1 MKILVICQH
10 YWPENF
16 RVTEIC
22 EALVER
28 GHEVTALVGLPNY
41 PTGIIP
47 EEYKHGQ
54 NRVQERNG
62 VHIRRCFEIG
72 RRPGKVGLAINYVSY
87 MTSASIKALFAKRDY
102 DVIYAFSTSPLLMSL
117 PAALLRCFTRKKYM
131 IYVLDIWPA
140 CLAAMNVF
148 EGSFLYAFMK
158 RVSKW
163 VYKKADTLIYSSK
176 RFQGYLQE
184 VHGISVPDECYMP
197 QFADDIFEMDLPEK
211 EPTEEKQLVFAGN
224 IGKVQAVEVLIQAAE
239 LLRDEPVHWHIV
251 GDGSNYE
258 SCLQLAQSLHLEDQV
273 TFYGRKPLEDMPRYY
288 AMADA
293 MLVSMRNDLSV
304 NDTLPGKVQSY
315 MAVGKP
321 VLGSIAGETAYV
333 LDKAQCGLC
342 APPDDPEAF
351 AKVVREFIRRDDAAQ
366 MGKNGKEYYQKH
378 FTKKI
383 HMDKLEAMLL
393 QLAGKE

>member
-1 MKILVICQH
+1 
-10 YWPENF
+10 
-16 RVTEIC
+16 
-22 EALVER
+22 
-28 GHEVTALVGLPNY
+28 
-41 PTGIIP
+41 
-47 EEYKHGQ
+47 
-54 NRVQERNG
+54 
-62 VHIRRCFEIG
+62 
-72 RRPGKVGLAINYVSY
+72 
-87 MTSASIKALFAKRDY
+87 
-102 DVIYAFSTSPLLMSL
+102 
-117 PAALLRCFTRKKYM
+117 
-131 IYVLDIWPA
+131 
-140 CLAAMNVF
+140 
-148 EGSFLYAFMK
+148 
-158 RVSKW
+158 
-163 VYKKADTLIYSSK
+163 
-176 RFQGYLQE
+176 
-184 VHGISVPDECYMP
+184 
-197 QFADDIFEMDLPEK
+197 MDLPEK

-224 IGKVQAVEVLIQAAE
+224 IGKVQAVEVLIQAAN

-288 AMADA
+288 ALADA

-333 LDKAQCGLC
+333 LDRAQCGPC

-383 HMDKLEAMLL
+383 HMDKLEKMLL

>member
-41 PTGIIP
+41 PTGIIL

-54 NRVQERNG
+54 NRRQERNG

-102 DVIYAFSTSPLLMSL
+102 DVIYAFSTSPVLMSL

-211 EPTEEKQLVFAGN
+211 ELTEEKQLVFAGN
-224 IGKVQAVEVLIQAAE
+224 IGKVQAVEVLIQAAN

-258 SCLQLAQSLHLEDQV
+258 NCLQLAKSFHLEEQV
-273 TFYGRKPLEDMPRYY
+273 TFYGRKPLEDMPKYY

-383 HMDKLEAMLL
+383 HMDKLEKMLL